1 MFCCLAEPPGRAQLH
16 SSAIGGYGTSV
27 SNLPPHPPDYCA
39 NTAVDFRDIP
49 GANMTKAYS
58 TCLSGYEEKLVH
70 PDQFTDSPACSG
82 DSICGRNPG
91 NKAKRSHRGRS
102 SKRRT
107 KSSPH
112 HQTRRTISI

>member
-1 MFCCLAEPPGRAQLH
+1 MFCSLAEPPRRAHLD
-16 SSAIGGYGTSV
+16 SSALSGYATYL
-27 SNLPPHPPDYCA
+27 SNLPPQPPDYCA

-82 DSICGRNPG
+82 ASICGRNPG
-91 NKAKRSHRGRS
+91 NKAKRSHSDRS
-102 SKRRT
+102 SKGRT
-107 KSSPH
+107 SSSPH
-112 HQTRRTISI
+112 DQARRTIYI

>member
-1 MFCCLAEPPGRAQLH
+1 MVCRLAGRPGQAQLQ
-16 SSAIGGYGTSV
+16 SSAISVYGTSV

-49 GANMTKAYS
+49 GANITKAYS

-70 PDQFTDSPACSG
+70 PDQFTDSPACS
-82 DSICGRNPG
+82 DASICGRNPG
-91 NKAKRSHRGRS
+91 NKAQRSHSDRS

-107 KSSPH
+107 SSSPH
-112 HQTRRTISI
+112 DQARRTISI